1 DPGRLTPV
9 VISEPVAAR
18 LWPGQ
23 DPIGKR
29 FSRGYP
35 GEPGFEVVGIATDAR
50 VTHVDRTPPL
60 MVYIPY
66 WWQSRTTMALLVKS
80 SVDARAVMPSIR
92 RVVQEID
99 PEIAIGE
106 SRSLDRLVDEALAG
120 RRYQTELLVV
130 FGAAALLIATIGVYA
145 VTAYG

>member
-1 DPGRLTPV
+1 
-9 VISEPVAAR
+9 
-18 LWPGQ
+18 
-23 DPIGKR
+23 
-29 FSRGYP
+29 
-35 GEPGFEVVGIATDAR
+35 EVVGIATDAR

-80 SVDARAVMPSIR
+80 SVDASAVMPSIR

-145 VTAYG
+145 VTAYGVALRRREMNLRVALGAEASQVVGMVVWQGSLPVVLGA